1 MRILHCFTLLALIGA
16 TGCATSPRHDWCEQ
30 HVKPIALEEGPGR
43 SGANTHCKP
52 LIGMC
57 YDAVDDLLKQHSES
71 DEIGRIL
78 VATLVDINDVD
89 RTTMFGRQSA
99 EFLAARLTQ
108 RDQDVIHATVRE
120 DRMIVKGDGQF
131 LLSREVKNLAADFNA
146 KSVLVGTYGVVQD
159 VVYVSL
165 KLVSTIDD
173 STLAATDFTVP
184 RGKVVDQMLG
194 PFLYSWR

>member
-57 YDAVDDLLKQHSES
+57 YDAIDDLLKQHSES

-78 VATLVDINDVD
+78 VVTLVDINDVD

-146 KSVLVGTYGVVQD
+146 KSVLVGT
-159 VVYVSL
+159 
-165 KLVSTIDD
+165 
-173 STLAATDFTVP
+173 
-184 RGKVVDQMLG
+184 
-194 PFLYSWR
+194 

>member
-1 MRILHCFTLLALIGA
+1 MRIPQYLALLALVGTTSCM
-16 TGCATSPRHDWCEQ
+16 TGSRHDWCEQ
-30 HVKPIALEEGPGR
+30 NVKPIALEEGPGR
-43 SGANTHCKP
+43 SGQNTHCKP

-57 YDAVDDLLKQHSES
+57 YDAIDDLLKQHGDQ

-131 LLSREVKNLAADFNA
+131 LLSREVKNLAADYNA